1 MAVIKSLKL
10 TPTEKRLQDLK
21 EQLYGKNP
29 VKNSYVKVI
38 KELIKII
45 KSLSGSTDIYQAYQR
60 SKSNLRSKKIVSVK
74 EAESIYNYVNTVIEE
89 QKEWIK
95 ING

>member
-29 VKNSYVKVI
+29 VKNSYVKVTQTLDLVKTKTEFTGLSANNYQTDVRI
-38 KELIKII
+38 LRADLLKIMVLALLAFTVQFALYI
-45 KSLSGSTDIYQAYQR
+45 SVNNGI
-60 SKSNLRSKKIVSVK
+60 LRF
-74 EAESIYNYVNTVIEE
+74 
-89 QKEWIK
+89 
-95 ING
+95 